1 MSDATDTD
9 TPPSLYYSPSISDHD
24 HLSTSESTPIST
36 PVGFGATSSYTR
48 KPSSRR
54 KDPLAW
60 DSKTS
65 RDSNNRPLYLDS
77 TLVET
82 DGEDPAD
89 VSLLPLFPSPSPGK
103 TDTMNGQQSPFDLSA
118 RQTSVSPPGQQAS
131 NLTSALQ
138 KAANNDRAGN
148 SSVPAASNAS
158 AVYKAAA
165 ARKDSLSASMSQ
177 WGNGTK
183 PISVMGSNRE
193 KPRRESLAGSLV
205 GGMSWGGVSVGS
217 WIRDESVCLRYTLF
231 STLPLFDLI

>member
-24 HLSTSESTPIST
+24 HLSTSESTTIST
-36 PVGFGATSSYTR
+36 PVGFGATSSYAR
-48 KPSSRR
+48 KPACRR
-54 KDPLAW
+54 KDPFTW
-60 DSKTS
+60 DSKAS
-65 RDSNNRPLYLDS
+65 RDSSNRPLYLDS

-82 DGEDPAD
+82 DGED
-89 VSLLPLFPSPSPGK
+89 VSHLPLFPSPSPGK

-217 WIRDESVCLRYTLF
+217 WIRDESVCTLF
-231 STLPLFDLI
+231 STIPLFDLI